1 MSTLLVQTEPWRD
14 NMKTLKEFEDAL
26 NRIVAPVLEEPWD
39 DDEGTDDDNDADT
52 GYARESMFIQLG
64 RILDSQGN
72 PKPVESVVTDDGDH
86 IEVSPMEAKVLKM
99 MATTDKVKP
108 AIRQEFLNDIQT
120 TKGLSY
126 FLDGRPQEM
135 TQKFVDKYI
144 KKAF

>member
-1 MSTLLVQTEPWRD
+1 
-14 NMKTLKEFEDAL
+14 MKTLKEFEDAL

-120 TKGLSY
+120 TKGLTH
-126 FLDGRPQEM
+126 FLDGRPEEM

-144 KKAF
+144 KKVF